1 MGGVLAFMV
10 AMFYF
15 LRKRKIMYVS
25 IAAIIL
31 SALIFFI
38 LQQKKT
44 SGVAGHMPLD
54 PSAYTE
60 VSYLAGKNL
69 SFGELSSY
77 FKKLAQEKGAEYAF
91 NVLRVATLPPD
102 TDLHL
107 LGHVVG
113 DELYKQKGLAGI
125 TICTNDFRNACS
137 HSIVVGLLLEKGEG
151 ALPAIAQACR
161 QAPGGS
167 GAYTMCFH
175 GLGHGV
181 LAYAGYDLGR
191 ATALCGKTGTQ
202 GEAPQCIGGTIM
214 EMISGGGHN
223 PKQWAEKRAV
233 YLKKTDP
240 LSPCRSK
247 FMPPDGRI
255 FCLIYITPYL
265 WEAVGGDIGHPSDK
279 DFAASF
285 TFCDTLSLDDVAGRD
300 VCFGGFGKEFTTL
313 ANSRDIRNVDQ
324 MNEQQMRTVY
334 DWCLLAKNK
343 NGIASCVISA
353 MNSLYWGGENNRA
366 GAIRFCG
373 VITDEYQ
380 QRSCFMGLIQS
391 VRTYRS
397 DIEYR
402 QAFCKELPGSYTQEC
417 IASLR

>member
-1 MGGVLAFMV
+1 MLH
-10 AMFYF
+10 F
-15 LRKRKIMYVS
+15 LQKRKAIFLC
-25 IAAIIL
+25 AAIIFL
-31 SALIFFI
+31 AALIFFI
-38 LQQKKT
+38 FRQRSNT
-44 SGVAGHMPLD
+44 GIAGDARLNA
-54 PSAYTE
+54 SAYTE
-60 VSYLAGKNL
+60 VSYLAGKNMT
-69 SFGELSSY
+69 FDELSSY

-91 NVLRVATLPPD
+91 DVLRIATLPPD

-125 TICTNDFRNACS
+125 TVCTNDFRNACS
-137 HSIVVGLLLEKGEG
+137 HSIVIGLLLDKGEG
-151 ALPAIAQACR
+151 ALPAIARACR

-181 LAYAGYDLGR
+181 LAYAGYDLAR
-191 ATALCGKTGTQ
+191 AIGLCGKTGTQ

-223 PKQWAEKRAV
+223 PKQWTEKRAI

-240 LSPCRSK
+240 LASCQST

-265 WEAVGGDIGHPSDK
+265 WEAVGADLGHPSEK

-285 TFCDTLSLDDVAGRD
+285 TFCDALASNDAAGRD

-313 ANSRDIRNVDQ
+313 ANNRDIRNVDQ
-324 MNEQQMRTVY
+324 MNEGQMRQVY

-366 GAIRFCG
+366 GAIRFCS
-373 VITDEYQ
+373 VIPDDYE
-380 QRSCFMGLIQS
+380 QRSCFMGLIQA
-391 VRTYRS
+391 VQTYRS
-397 DIEYR
+397 EAGYR
-402 QAFCKELPGSYTQEC
+402 EAFCKELPRAYQKEC
-417 IASLR
+417 IDRLAH